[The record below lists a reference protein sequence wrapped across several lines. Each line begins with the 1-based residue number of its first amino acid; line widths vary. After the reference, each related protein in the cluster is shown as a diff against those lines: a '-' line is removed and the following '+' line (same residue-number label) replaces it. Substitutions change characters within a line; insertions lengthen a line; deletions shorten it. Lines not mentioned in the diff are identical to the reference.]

1 MLCDICKKNN
11 ATVHVTTILN
21 GVKHET
27 NICEKCARERENI
40 TFPGIMDMSSTFTFQ
55 NILSGLMD
63 YMKQTGSTQ
72 NEVENAC
79 PSCGTTYSDF
89 KKSGILGCSECYKNF
104 DATLMP
110 VIKRV
115 QGSITH
121 IGKIPQKSG
130 KEIIEKRKITNLKDD
145 LKKAI
150 TAEEY
155 ERAAIIRD
163 EIKDIQNGE
172 V

>member
-11 ATVHVTTILN
+11 ATVHLTTILN
-21 GVKHET
+21 GVKHEMS
-27 NICEKCARERENI
+27 ICEKCAREKENI
-40 TFPGIMDMSSTFTFQ
+40 KFSGIMDMSSPFTFQ

-72 NEVENAC
+72 SEVEHAC
-79 PSCGTTYSDF
+79 PNCGTTYTDF
-89 KKSGILGCSECYKNF
+89 KKDGVLGCSECYKNF
-104 DATLMP
+104 DATIMP

-115 QGSITH
+115 QGNVSH
-121 IGKIPQKSG
+121 VGKIPQKSG
-130 KEIIEKRKITNLKDD
+130 KEIIEKRKITMLKND

-155 ERAAIIRD
+155 EKAAIIRD
-163 EIKDIQNGE
+163 EIKNIQNGD